1 MIFMGRSGPPASSVS
16 AHIRVSISLDSH
28 FIFLFFSGP
37 GQFTK
42 RLLIISADAKGKDS
56 MILFKI
62 KETAHIIS
70 GHVLLSFGSHV
81 MMALTQENVH
91 YTSNS
96 SPGVMNK
103 SNRVHARIQDF
114 LSGGGGGGGEVEAR
128 RPENSLDNVFL
139 VINLF
144 YSLQSGSNGFITEG
158 RRGSNFFQGV
168 GVSKETH
175 IICDFPERRGGGGGP
190 DPLIPLWIRTWGRLT
205 PLFAYRIMV
214 YQNLNK
220 TEKYHPTTIKREK
233 KLSPAGRD
241 SKCGSRAGSG
251 GPDPPGKLQVIWV
264 SIEYKQLD
272 PLEKVGPPLE
282 NVGPPLEP

>member
-1 MIFMGRSGPPASSVS
+1 
-16 AHIRVSISLDSH
+16 
-28 FIFLFFSGP
+28 
-37 GQFTK
+37 
-42 RLLIISADAKGKDS
+42 

-62 KETAHIIS
+62 KETANINS

-91 YTSNS
+91 YTLNS
-96 SPGVMNK
+96 GSGVMNK
-103 SNRVHARIQDF
+103 WNRVHARIQEF
-114 LSGGGGGGGEVEAR
+114 LSGGGGGGGGGVEAR

-175 IICDFPERRGGGGGP
+175 ITCDFPEGGGP

-220 TEKYHPTTIKREK
+220 TENTTQRR
-233 KLSPAGRD
+233 LN
-241 SKCGSRAGSG
+241 
-251 GPDPPGKLQVIWV
+251 
-264 SIEYKQLD
+264 D
-272 PLEKVGPPLE
+272 PLWNLEK
-282 NVGPPLEP
+282 